1 VWQRI
6 KRNVRKNK
14 MNKFIIILCLCL
26 ISLFGA
32 AIESTALETVSTIKS
47 LGLRISSVEPIEI
60 QLVRARA
67 ANTLL
72 GIYHHLNRAG
82 TFRRPMLG
90 GGYEPPVIPGEH
102 WDVVRAGT
110 NFILIPIINC
120 SIVNA
125 LNDIR
130 TAFEGAIRIECLN
143 ASVIA
148 RIALGD
154 CFLAPD
160 RKNYRN
166 SSKYFSDQAVPE
178 QELNSARLGVLSGLF
193 FKPSEH
199 GHDKLIETGDFVYLF
214 GHPNYKNIGVGPYA
228 GEYVY
233 MVGYAADDLKM
244 YVGFG
249 GFFKSGPKT
258 AKQIQW
264 NLAVMYVE
272 ERLKRTACLDVVY
285 EIDMAFEE
293 IRAIKSVHR
302 RFDIDQVMEIQP
314 KKASEEH

>member
-1 VWQRI
+1 
-6 KRNVRKNK
+6 
-14 MNKFIIILCLCL
+14 M
-26 ISLFGA
+26 SLSGA
-32 AIESTALETVSTIKS
+32 AVESAVLETVPTIKS

-60 QLVRARA
+60 RLVRARA
-67 ANTLL
+67 TNKLL
-72 GIYHHLNRAG
+72 GIYHHLNRSG

-90 GGYEPPVIPGEH
+90 GGYEAPVIPGEH
-102 WDVVRAGT
+102 WDVVKAGT
-110 NFILIPIINC
+110 NFVLIPIINC
-120 SIVNA
+120 SIADA

-130 TAFEGAIRIECLN
+130 TAPEGTIRIECLN

-166 SSKYFSDQAVPE
+166 SSKCFGDQAVPE

-228 GEYVY
+228 GENVY
-233 MVGYAADDLKM
+233 MVGYAADNLKM

-249 GFFKSGPKT
+249 VFFKSGPKT

-272 ERLKRTACLDVVY
+272 ELLNIVPC
-285 EIDMAFEE
+285 IDEVFAIEVAFEE

-314 KKASEEH
+314 RKP

>member
-1 VWQRI
+1 
-6 KRNVRKNK
+6 
-14 MNKFIIILCLCL
+14 MNKFTIILCLCL
-26 ISLFGA
+26 ISLSGA
-32 AIESTALETVSTIKS
+32 AVESAALETVPTIKS
-47 LGLRISSVEPIEI
+47 LGLRISSVESIEVK
-60 QLVRARA
+60 LLRARA

-82 TFRRPMLG
+82 RFREPMPG

-102 WDVVRAGT
+102 WEVVKSGT
-110 NFILIPIINC
+110 SSVLIPIIDC
-120 SIVNA
+120 SIVDA

-130 TAFEGAIRIECLN
+130 TAPEGTIRTECYT

-166 SSKYFSDQAVPE
+166 SRQCFRNYAFPAGKLDA
-178 QELNSARLGVLSGLF
+178 ARLDVLRELF
-193 FKPSEH
+193 FKRPEASD
-199 GHDKLIETGDFVYLF
+199 GRAIETGDFVYLF
-214 GHPNYKNIGVGPYA
+214 GHPNYKNIGFGPYD
-228 GEYVY
+228 GENVY
-233 MVGYAADDLKM
+233 MVGYGADNLRM

-249 GFFKSGPKT
+249 DFFKSGPKT
-258 AKQIQW
+258 EKQIQW

-272 ERLKRTACLDVVY
+272 ELLKIVPC
-285 EIDMAFEE
+285 IDEVFAIEVAFEE

-302 RFDIDQVMEIQP
+302 RFDIEEVMIAQS
-314 KKASEEH
+314 KRASK